1 MAAADFVCDA
11 IRAFEKSN
19 GPEDSFERAGLE
31 GGEDL
36 VPVVSFRFGADS
48 GSGNKF
54 AKTVDYYFVVCSGTG
69 VS

>member
-31 GGEDL
+31 GGGTWFQLFLSDL
-36 VPVVSFRFGADS
+36 EQ
-48 GSGNKF
+48 
-54 AKTVDYYFVVCSGTG
+54 TVEVETNSQRLWMTIL
-69 VS
+69 